1 MTQLPSHLAR
11 YQSRDLGSALS
22 KNLGATSPP
31 HVSIANGRFT
41 LVDAAGNE
49 QPCSGFDQRLGVYLD
64 ACIIDAN
71 DHISRVYYAAAFDPS
86 AARFSPPDCWSDN
99 GVGPSV
105 QASNPQSPTCA
116 ACPQAVWGSAVSAK
130 GAAIPACQMVQK
142 LALLIPQVPQ
152 AVFLLRV
159 PPNSH
164 KNLRAY
170 NELSKRS
177 GVDVSNVITRIY
189 FDPSVVGTLL
199 FTGVN
204 WIDESIAQDREQ
216 AYVEKKTDT
225 IVGRTDVARSAL
237 AAPAQA
243 QQIAPPVQPNIN
255 QAGMG
260 YLNPMA
266 APALV
271 QPQANPG
278 PFAPA
283 AANPSTATSAPV
295 SSVSPMINSGAPTA
309 SPSDAAAPQR
319 RRRRVASEAPAAEPA
334 AAATVPPQGAPAFG
348 GGAAPQAPFPH
359 SGQQTSAALPN
370 VAFGMSEGAP
380 AGENAEV
387 ASALNNFFGN

>member
-1 MTQLPSHLAR
+1 MNQVPAHLAR
-11 YQSRDLGSALS
+11 YQSRDLGSSLS

-49 QPCSGFDQRLGVYLD
+49 QPCSGFDQTLGVYLD

-71 DHISRVYYAAAFDPS
+71 DHISRVYYAAAYDPS

-116 ACPQAVWGSAVSAK
+116 ACPNAVWGSAVSAK

-142 LALLIPQVPQ
+142 LALLIPEVPR

-189 FDPSVVGTLL
+189 FDAGVVGTLL

-204 WIDESIAQDREQ
+204 WIDESIAQAREE

-225 IVGRTDVARSAL
+225 IVGRTDVARPAL
-237 AAPAQA
+237 AAPVQT
-243 QQIAPPVQPNIN
+243 QQIASPAQQLRPFVQ
-255 QAGMG
+255 Q
-260 YLNPMA
+260 
-266 APALV
+266 
-271 QPQANPG
+271 PG
-278 PFAPA
+278 PFVPA
-283 AANPSTATSAPV
+283 ATNPSTTTSTPV
-295 SSVSPMINSGAPTA
+295 SPTASSGAPTA
-309 SPSDAAAPQR
+309 SPSDVAAPQR
-319 RRRRVASEAPAAEPA
+319 RRRRVASEAPGVEPA
-334 AAATVPPQGAPAFG
+334 TPQTVPPN
-348 GGAAPQAPFPH
+348 APFPH
-359 SGQQTSAALPN
+359 SGQTANALPN
-370 VAFGMSEGAP
+370 VTFGMTGNAP
-380 AGENAEV
+380 EAEENAEV